1 MRVPR
6 VNLNGGSLPILIA
19 AMLAL
24 ALAGVTPA
32 PSLAV
37 EAASTDVDQKRQ
49 VVSVV
54 KAKQRPAPQTIV
66 ATGSLVA
73 RTEVLVSPQIEG
85 LRVVELLAE
94 EGDQVQKGQVL
105 ARLDRALLDTQH
117 AQLQAGLKR
126 AQALI
131 AQAKSKIIEAEANAK
146 QANAAY
152 ARAQKLLKSGTTSR
166 AVYDQH
172 EATSRSATA
181 GLASA
186 KDGLALAEADK
197 AQLEAQLSEM
207 KLKLGYTEIKA
218 PSAGI
223 ISRRT
228 AKLGGT
234 ASASA
239 EPLFRIVAN
248 GEIELDGAVADIFL
262 PRIAHGMNVHISGSG
277 IPAREGTVR
286 LISPEVNQKTREG
299 RVRISIHDHKNL
311 RIGAFAMGIIQTE
324 GREMLVV
331 PYSAVMHGDKGATV
345 HVVKN
350 GRVETRKVN
359 IGAFSKTNAEITS
372 GLSEGEAVVLRAGAL
387 LHDGDMVTPV
397 TVSASH
403 AKGE

>member
-1 MRVPR
+1 
-6 VNLNGGSLPILIA
+6 
-19 AMLAL
+19 
-24 ALAGVTPA
+24 
-32 PSLAV
+32 
-37 EAASTDVDQKRQ
+37 
-49 VVSVV
+49 
-54 KAKQRPAPQTIV
+54 
-66 ATGSLVA
+66 
-73 RTEVLVSPQIEG
+73 LVSPQIEG
-85 LRVVELLAE
+85 LRVIELLAE

-105 ARLDRALLDTQH
+105 AKLDRALLETQLD
-117 AQLQAGLKR
+117 QLLAGLNR
-126 AQALI
+126 AKALI
-131 AQAKSKIIEAEANAK
+131 AQAKSKIIEAEASTK
-146 QANAAY
+146 QANAAFR
-152 ARAQKLLKSGTTSR
+152 RAKNLVKSGTTSK
-166 AVYDQH
+166 AIYDQR
-172 EATSRSATA
+172 EAASRAATA
-181 GLASA
+181 QLAAS
-186 KDGLALAEADK
+186 KDGLALAKADK
-197 AQLEAQLSEM
+197 VQIEAKIREM
-207 KLKLGYTEIKA
+207 RLKVSYTDIKA

-239 EPLFRIVAN
+239 EPLFRIIAN

-262 PRIAHGMNVHISGSG
+262 PRIASGMKVHVSGSG
-277 IPAREGTVR
+277 IPAREGVVR

-299 RVRISIHDHKNL
+299 RVRISIHNHKNL
-311 RIGAFAMGIIQTE
+311 RIGAFAMGIIKTE

-345 HVVKN
+345 HVVNN

-397 TVSASH
+397 AVSPSH

>member
-1 MRVPR
+1 MRVKR
-6 VNLNGGSLPILIA
+6 NVGSLPIFLA
-19 AMLAL
+19 AILAFSGL
-24 ALAGVTPA
+24 TPA
-32 PSLAV
+32 PSLAA
-37 EAASTDVDQKRQ
+37 ETASTDVVPKHP

-54 KAKQRPAPQTIV
+54 KAKTQPAPQTIV
-66 ATGSLVA
+66 ATGSLAA
-73 RTEVLVSPQIEG
+73 RNEVLVSPQVNG
-85 LRVVELLAE
+85 LRIIELLAE
-94 EGDQVQKGQVL
+94 EGDQVQEGQVL
-105 ARLDRALLDTQH
+105 ARLNRSLLDTQF

-126 AQALI
+126 AKALI
-131 AQAKSKIIEAEANAK
+131 AQAESKIIEAEANAK
-146 QANAAY
+146 QANAAFE
-152 ARAQKLLKSGTTSR
+152 RATKLIKSGTTSR

-181 GLASA
+181 GLAAA
-186 KDGLALAEADK
+186 KDGLTLAKADK
-197 AQLEAQLSEM
+197 AQLEAQVREM

-228 AKLGGT
+228 AKLGSM

-239 EPLFRIVAN
+239 EPLFRIIAN

-262 PRIAHGMNVHISGSG
+262 PRIAPGMKVNISGSG
-277 IPAREGTVR
+277 ISAREGTVR
-286 LISPEVNQKTREG
+286 LISPEVNQQTREG
-299 RVRISIHDHKNL
+299 RVRISIRNKKNL
-311 RIGAFAMGIIQTE
+311 RVGAFAMGVIQTS

-350 GRVETRKVN
+350 DRVETRKVD
-359 IGAFSKTNAEITS
+359 IGVFSKVHAEITG

-397 TVSASH
+397 TVSVSN

>member
-1 MRVPR
+1 MRVQR
-6 VNLNGGSLPILIA
+6 NEIRMLVLPTFLA

-24 ALAGVTPA
+24 GGMTPT

-37 EAASTDVDQKRQ
+37 EASTTDTASKHP

-54 KAKQRPAPQTIV
+54 KAKRRPAPQTIV

-105 ARLDRALLDTQH
+105 ARLDRALLDTQL

-126 AQALI
+126 AEALI

-146 QANAAY
+146 QAKAAY
-152 ARAQKLLKSGTTSR
+152 ARAKNLVKSGTTSK
-166 AVYDQH
+166 ATFDQR
-172 EATSRSATA
+172 EAAWQSASA
-181 GLASA
+181 GLTSA
-186 KDGLALAEADK
+186 KNGLALAKADK
-197 AQLEAQLSEM
+197 AQLEAQVNEM
-207 KLKLGYTEIKA
+207 MLKIGYTEIKA
-218 PSAGI
+218 SSAGI

-248 GEIELDGAVADIFL
+248 GEIELNGAVADIFL
-262 PRIAHGMNVHISGSG
+262 PRITSGMKVRLSGSG
-277 IPAREGTVR
+277 ISAREGTVR
-286 LISPEVNQKTREG
+286 LVSPEVNQKTREG
-299 RVRISIHDHKNL
+299 RVRISIPDNKNL

-331 PYSAVMHGDKGATV
+331 PYSAVLHGDKEATV

-359 IGAFSKTNAEITS
+359 IGVFSEVNAEITT
-372 GLSEGEAVVLRAGAL
+372 GLSEGEVVVLRAGAL

-397 TVSASH
+397 TVSATR

>member
-1 MRVPR
+1 MRVKR
-6 VNLNGGSLPILIA
+6 NENRLLNPLVLLGVI
-19 AMLAL
+19 L
-24 ALAGVTPA
+24 ALAGLTPT

-37 EAASTDVDQKRQ
+37 EAAPTDAAQKRQ
-49 VVSVV
+49 VISVV
-54 KAKQRPAPQTIV
+54 EAKRRPAPQTIV

-85 LRVVELLAE
+85 LRVIELLAE
-94 EGDQVQKGQVL
+94 EGDQVQKGQAL

-131 AQAKSKIIEAEANAK
+131 AQAESKIIEAEANAK
-146 QANAAY
+146 QANAAF
-152 ARAQKLLKSGTTSR
+152 ARAKKLIKSGTTSK

-172 EATSRSATA
+172 EAASRSATA
-181 GLASA
+181 GLAAA
-186 KDGLALAEADK
+186 KDGLALAKADK
-197 AQLEAQLSEM
+197 EQLEAQLSEM

-262 PRIAHGMNVHISGSG
+262 PQIASGMKVHISGSG
-277 IPAREGTVR
+277 IPAREGAVR

-299 RVRISIHDHKNL
+299 RVRISIRKHKDL

-324 GREMLVV
+324 GRDVLVV
-331 PYSAVMHGDKGATV
+331 PYSAVMHGDEGATV

-350 GRVETRKVN
+350 GRVETRDVN

-372 GLSEGEAVVLRAGAL
+372 GLSKGETVVLRAGAL

-397 TVSASH
+397 SVSATR